1 MELKV
6 RTELLEDLEDLEASF
21 QMEEVEVEDHLDHLE
36 EAVEGEPLNLGV
48 EAAVVVR
55 PTLVE
60 VVEGEEPPLDQ
71 GELVVGEVPAS
82 Q

>member
-1 MELKV
+1 ML
-6 RTELLEDLEDLEASF
+6 TELLEDPEASF
-21 QMEEVEVEDHLDHLE
+21 QMEEVEVEAHLDHLE
-36 EAVEGEPLNLGV
+36 EGVVGEPLHLGV
-48 EAAVVVR
+48 EVEVVAR

-71 GELVVGEVPAS
+71 GEQVVGEVPVS

>member
-1 MELKV
+1 M
-6 RTELLEDLEDLEASF
+6 RTELLEDLEASF
-21 QMEEVEVEDHLDHLE
+21 QMEEVEAEDHLDHLE

-71 GELVVGEVPAS
+71 GELVVGEVPAF